1 MKAFTVTQPWGYAI
15 ARLGK
20 GVENRA
26 QKISYR
32 GPVLIHVGL
41 RMNDPAAEQLSQLG
55 YVLDPDVMQRQR
67 GNIIGVTELVDCC
80 RAPGCHHSPTRW
92 ATNAW
97 HWVLGQFTPFEAP
110 IPYRGQLGLWN
121 FPDELLKGVDLT
133 TGKKR
138 RR

>member
-15 ARLGK
+15 AHLGK
-20 GVENRA
+20 SIENRA
-26 QKISYR
+26 QKTTYR

-41 RMNDPAAEQLSQLG
+41 TMNDPAAIHLRLLG
-55 YVLDPDVMQRQR
+55 YVVDPDVMQRQL
-67 GNIIGVTELVDCC
+67 GKVIGVTELVDCC
-80 RAPGCHHSPTRW
+80 RPPGCHHSPTRW

-97 HWVLGQFTPFEAP
+97 HWVLGQFIAFEEP
-110 IPYRGQLGLWN
+110 IAYRGQLGLWT

-138 RR
+138 D